1 MFLSRIA
8 GVGELDKMKLP
19 PLLKLR
25 YRNAIA
31 EARADL
37 GSPEQIRGMFTG
49 FQKYL
54 YQPAQYV

>member
-1 MFLSRIA
+1 MFPSRSEV
-8 GVGELDKMKLP
+8 VGELDKMKLP

-54 YQPAQYV
+54 YQPTLRV

>member
-1 MFLSRIA
+1 MFLSHIA
-8 GVGELDKMKLP
+8 GVGELDRMKLP
-19 PLLKLR
+19 LLLKLR

-54 YQPAQYV
+54 YQPAPRM